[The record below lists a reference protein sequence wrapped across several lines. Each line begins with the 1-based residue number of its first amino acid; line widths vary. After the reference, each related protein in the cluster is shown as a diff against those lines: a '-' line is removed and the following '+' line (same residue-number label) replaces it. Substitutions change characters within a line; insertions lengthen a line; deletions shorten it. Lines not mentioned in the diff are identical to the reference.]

1 LLATLNAKL
10 KTTLSVKLLQFS
22 LYKVKLW
29 KINTANAP
37 KKRKPFTLGKN
48 GRGDNFG
55 LFGISTITLLNFVL
69 KLLKI
74 ERMTYDF
81 AIIGGGIVG
90 AATFYKLQQKY
101 PDKTIVL
108 LEKMAQ
114 LADHQTGH
122 NSGVIHSGLYYKP
135 GSLKAK
141 NCIQGRHELVA
152 FAKEHGIAHDVCGKV
167 VVATDPSELP
177 HMEKIFQIGL
187 ENKIEGIKRLTAEEV
202 KEHEPF
208 VECIGGIWVPVT
220 GIIDFRG
227 ATEKMVELALAI
239 QAKSALKLQHEV
251 ERIEKGEKYSKL
263 VTNQGTFEAEYLIF
277 CAGLQADRLAKKDGV
292 DLKEKVVGFRGDYYE
307 LTEQGKH
314 KVKNLIYPVPNP
326 DFPFL
331 GVHFTRM
338 TDGEIECGPNAVFTF
353 KREGYGKTDFSLR
366 DTWDALTYKGTWRL
380 FFQNMSF
387 GINEYRRA
395 FSKKLFLKTL
405 QRMVPSLTMDDLR
418 PGRAGVRALL
428 LREDGDT
435 RDDFR
440 IEYHGKS
447 IHVLNAPSP
456 AATASLAIGGY
467 IVEEAEKHFHLS

>member
-1 LLATLNAKL
+1 
-10 KTTLSVKLLQFS
+10 
-22 LYKVKLW
+22 
-29 KINTANAP
+29 
-37 KKRKPFTLGKN
+37 
-48 GRGDNFG
+48 
-55 LFGISTITLLNFVL
+55 
-69 KLLKI
+69 
-74 ERMTYDF
+74 MTYDV

-90 AATFYKLQQKY
+90 AATFYKLQRKN
-101 PDKTIVL
+101 PNLKIVL
-108 LEKMAQ
+108 IEKMNQ

-135 GSLKAK
+135 GSLKAR

-152 FAKEHGIAHDVCGKV
+152 FAQEYGIKHDICGKV

-177 HMEKIFQIGL
+177 NMEKVFQTGL
-187 ENKIEGIKRLTAEEV
+187 ENKIEGIEKITADQV
-202 KEHEPF
+202 KEHEPH
-208 VECIGGIWVPVT
+208 VESIGGIWVPCT

-227 ATEKMVELALAI
+227 ATEKMAELALAMN
-239 QAKSALKLQHEV
+239 SESSMRLGEEV
-251 ERIEKGEKYSKL
+251 IGIEKGEESSTV
-263 VTNQGTFEAEYLIF
+263 VTNKNKYTAKYLVF

-307 LTEQGKH
+307 LTEEAKY
-314 KVKNLIYPVPNP
+314 KVKNLIYPIPNP

-353 KREGYGKTDFSLR
+353 KREGYGKTDFSMR
-366 DTWDALTYKGTWRL
+366 DTWDALTYGGTWKL
-380 FFQNMSF
+380 FFNNMSF

-405 QRMVPSLTMDDLR
+405 QRMVPSLTMDDIK

-428 LREDGDT
+428 LAQDGDT

-440 IEYHGKS
+440 IEYHGRS

-467 IVEEAEKHFHLS
+467 IAEEAEKHFGLK